1 MARNALEAVFG
12 ALGGGLV
19 GYGKDKNLRM
29 DREEE
34 RLARELAA
42 RQREEQRRFDLFKA
56 GFDEE
61 KPLRQQPTT
70 TQAAGLAARAIPM
83 SGTIGPVLDA
93 VSQQMDSNITR
104 GRSYEVDGK
113 RYVQPYDRTPEGRE
127 ERATTA
133 ARAKADRDREMLQM
147 AVDASGLQ
155 PQFRPAVLSGDM
167 TIAQALSEQ
176 RLLSQQERIATA
188 EDEEL
193 NISRRQRILLNEM
206 DRYLEAARG
215 NADNAFQSYTQEPN
229 KELTKLGLSV
239 SRRDFDAAAERY
251 RMRNQSG
258 KTPGANRGAI
268 TPPPGGGSDAA
279 TPAVSSMQGEL
290 AQAQQDYEAFMAE
303 GASQAKAKRLLEETI
318 AEIRSRYQTP

>member
-42 RQREEQRRFDLFKA
+42 RQREEQRRLDLFKA

-61 KPLRQQPTT
+61 TPLRQQATT
-70 TQAAGLAARAIPM
+70 TQAAGLAAGAIPM

-93 VSQQMDSNITR
+93 VSQQTDSNITR
-104 GRSYEVDGK
+104 GRVYEVDGK

-176 RLLSQQERIATA
+176 RLLSQQERIPTG
-188 EDEEL
+188 EDGE
-193 NISRRQRILLNEM
+193 RRQRILLNEM

-229 KELTKLGLSV
+229 KELTKLGLSA

-251 RMRNQSG
+251 RLRNQRLSG
-258 KTPGANRGAI
+258 NNL
-268 TPPPGGGSDAA
+268 
-279 TPAVSSMQGEL
+279 SS
-290 AQAQQDYEAFMAE
+290 QAMAE
-303 GASQAKAKRLLEETI
+303 FFADYL
-318 AEIRSRYQTP
+318 SRPTP

>member
-70 TQAAGLAARAIPM
+70 TQAAGLAAQAIPM

-104 GRSYEVDGK
+104 GRGWHISIWFY
-113 RYVQPYDRTPEGRE
+113 GRVW
-127 ERATTA
+127 
-133 ARAKADRDREMLQM
+133 LFN
-147 AVDASGLQ
+147 V
-155 PQFRPAVLSGDM
+155 
-167 TIAQALSEQ
+167 
-176 RLLSQQERIATA
+176 
-188 EDEEL
+188 
-193 NISRRQRILLNEM
+193 
-206 DRYLEAARG
+206 
-215 NADNAFQSYTQEPN
+215 
-229 KELTKLGLSV
+229 SV
-239 SRRDFDAAAERY
+239 WHY
-251 RMRNQSG
+251 
-258 KTPGANRGAI
+258 PG
-268 TPPPGGGSDAA
+268 S
-279 TPAVSSMQGEL
+279 
-290 AQAQQDYEAFMAE
+290 
-303 GASQAKAKRLLEETI
+303 
-318 AEIRSRYQTP
+318 

>member
-42 RQREEQRRFDLFKA
+42 RQTADQRQIGLVSA
-56 GFDEE
+56 GFEDEGT
-61 KPLRQQPTT
+61 LRKRPATMRT
-70 TQAAGLAARAIPM
+70 AGAAAQAIPM
-83 SGTIGPVLDA
+83 SGTIGSALDVA
-93 VSQQMDSNITR
+93 SRQMDSNITG
-104 GRSYEVDGK
+104 GRRITLSDGTT
-113 RYVQPYDRTPEGRE
+113 YVQPYDRTPEGRE

-176 RLLSQQERIATA
+176 RQLGVQERIAT

-193 NISRRQRILLNEM
+193 NISRRQRILVTET
-206 DRYLEAARG
+206 DRYLEAAGG
-215 NADNAFQSYTQEPN
+215 NVDKAIQSYTQAPD

-279 TPAVSSMQGEL
+279 TPAVPSMQGEL
-290 AQAQQDYEAFMAE
+290 AQAQQDYEALMAE
-303 GASQAKAKRLLEETI
+303 GENQAKAKRLLEETI